1 METEEEWK
9 RKIEEKEHK
18 IIQAF
23 FEYSHANG
31 LPVFNN
37 SYYFARQIS
46 PNECILLK
54 HCIITCLI
62 KKTFCKF
69 LVKSGSL
76 RSEIPRISTEAQPLQ
91 MQGLQKP
98 LDVS

>member
-1 METEEEWK
+1 METEEEW
-9 RKIEEKEHK
+9 RQKIEEREHK
-18 IIQAF
+18 IIHAF
-23 FEYSHANG
+23 FVYSHDNG

-37 SYYFARQIS
+37 SYYFARQIL
-46 PNECILLK
+46 PDECILLK

-62 KKTFCKF
+62 KKMFCKF

-76 RSEIPRISTEAQPLQ
+76 RIEVPRISTEAQPLQ
-91 MQGLQKP
+91 AQGLQKP

>member
-9 RKIEEKEHK
+9 RKIEERKHK
-18 IIQAF
+18 IIQAL
-23 FEYSHANG
+23 FEYSRDNG

-37 SYYFARQIS
+37 SYYFARQIL
-46 PNECILLK
+46 PDECILLK
-54 HCIITCLI
+54 HCIITGLI
-62 KKTFCKF
+62 KKMFCKL
-69 LVKSGSL
+69 LVKSGYL
-76 RSEIPRISTEAQPLQ
+76 RSKVPRISTEAQPLQ